1 MVHVVALLHRALGHR
16 SMGAAAG
23 AAAAGHERSGR
34 PEHHPRRTAGA
45 ARRTL
50 AAVVGVA
57 TLAVG
62 TACSPAPQPAP
73 EPTCS
78 MPDPLPALVPGSLT
92 LPAHPEV
99 LVLGDS
105 YTEGYGAEPETKG
118 WAYLVGKPLGWKVTV
133 DGIGGTG
140 YLNPGPHNEGNY
152 LARLPG
158 LQGRS
163 FDLVVLQ
170 GGSNDRDAT
179 YPVLQDA
186 VTRTIGTVRTEFPG
200 TRVLLLG
207 PATPYGKPDEPRI
220 TAQCVLAEHAI
231 AQQLPFVD
239 PLGERWFVDG
249 DGDRYANPVN
259 GHPSNAGYKRIA
271 ARFEADVRVLLGETR
286 PS

>member
-1 MVHVVALLHRALGHR
+1 
-16 SMGAAAG
+16 
-23 AAAAGHERSGR
+23 
-34 PEHHPRRTAGA
+34 
-45 ARRTL
+45 
-50 AAVVGVA
+50 
-57 TLAVG
+57 
-62 TACSPAPQPAP
+62 
-73 EPTCS
+73 
-78 MPDPLPALVPGSLT
+78 MPDPMPALAPGSLT
-92 LPAHPEV
+92 LPAQPRV

-152 LARLPG
+152 LQRLPK
-158 LQGRS
+158 LQGRT

-186 VTRTIGTVRTEFPG
+186 VTRTIDTVRAEFPG
-200 TRVLLLG
+200 TKILLLG

-220 TAQCVLAEHAI
+220 TAQCVLAGHAV
-231 AQQLPFVD
+231 AQDLPFVD
-239 PLGERWFVDG
+239 PLGEAWFVDG

-271 ARFEADVRVLLGETR
+271 ARFETDVRVLLGETK